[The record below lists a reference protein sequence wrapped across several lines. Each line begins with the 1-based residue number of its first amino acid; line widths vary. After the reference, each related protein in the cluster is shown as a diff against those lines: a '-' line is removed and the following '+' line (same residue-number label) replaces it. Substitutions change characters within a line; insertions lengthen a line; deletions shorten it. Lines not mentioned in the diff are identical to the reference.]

1 MVAVL
6 VRLRLTLQRNGL
18 RRSTWR
24 TVGLVIG
31 AVYTLGAVVLVWL
44 GLLLLRRGDAQLTG
58 EVTILGFSAL
68 TLAWLLLSL
77 LVFGI
82 DETVD
87 PRRFALLPVSARR
100 LQPGLLV
107 SGLISLPG
115 VATVLVALAF
125 VATWARGVAVLLA
138 AVVSAA
144 LGVATAFL
152 LSRAVTSAFTQAL
165 ASRRFRDLAA
175 ILLAVFGASLGLIG
189 NVFGRTAGSAG
200 NVDQLRQTLSAV
212 ASAAGWTPFGWA
224 WAVPAAVA
232 EGDWASAAVHLAL
245 ATAFAGVL
253 WYAWG
258 HFLGVVLCS
267 PLEPGGTESRTKEHG
282 LAERLYPASPAG
294 AIASRSLR
302 YWRRD
307 PRYLST
313 LASMLVAPVILV
325 FATTTTRAP
334 STGTATATFAPAL
347 LALLMGAVTA
357 QDLSYDGTALW
368 AHITSGIPGAVDRT
382 GRAWATATVV
392 GPLLII
398 VTLGVAVVTG
408 RWDMLPRTA
417 AVTLAFALCGLGVG
431 TVTGTVWQIPAPPPG
446 ANPFAKNA
454 GEGGLRALVAF
465 FVTAAATVALSL
477 PTLALVV
484 GSVWVD
490 WLEWAALAVA
500 LASGLLVVRLGIR
513 IGGRRLDARW
523 PEVLAAVTSR
533 V

>member
-24 TVGLVIG
+24 TVGLIIG
-31 AVYTLGAVVLVWL
+31 SVYTLGLVLLVWL
-44 GLLLLRRGDAQLTG
+44 GLLFLRGGDTQLTG
-58 EVTILGFSAL
+58 EVTILGFSVL
-68 TLAWLLLSL
+68 TLAWLMFSL

-87 PRRFALLPVSARR
+87 PRRFALLPVPARR
-100 LQPGLLV
+100 LQPGLFV
-107 SGLISLPG
+107 SGLISIPG

-125 VATWARGVAVLLA
+125 VATWARGVAVLVA
-138 AVVSAA
+138 GVVAAA

-152 LSRAVTSAFTQAL
+152 LSRTVTSAFTQAL

-175 ILLAVFGASLGLIG
+175 VLLAVFGASLGLIG
-189 NVFGRTAGSAG
+189 NIAGRSASSG
-200 NVDQLRQTLSAV
+200 HSVDELRQTL
-212 ASAAGWTPFGWA
+212 ASVTEVAGWTPFGWA

-232 EGDWASAAVHLAL
+232 DGAWVSAGAHLVL
-245 ATAFAGVL
+245 AAGFVGIL

-267 PLEPGGTESRTKEHG
+267 PLEPGGTDTHTKEHG
-282 LAERLYPASPAG
+282 LAERLYPATPAG

-307 PRYLST
+307 PRYLSA
-313 LASMLVAPVILV
+313 LASLLIAPVIVV
-325 FATTTTRAP
+325 FATTSRAQA
-334 STGTATATFAPAL
+334 TGNIVAMFVPAM
-347 LALLMGAVTA
+347 LALLMGALTA
-357 QDLSYDGTALW
+357 QDLSYDGTAVW

-392 GPLLII
+392 GPVLVI
-398 VTLGVAVVTG
+398 VTLGVAAVTG
-408 RWDMLPRTA
+408 RWDVLPRTA
-417 AVTLAFALCGLGVG
+417 AVTLALALCGLGVG
-431 TVTGTVWQIPAPPPG
+431 TMTGTIWQIPAPPPG
-446 ANPFAKNA
+446 ANPFSNNA
-454 GEGGLRALVAF
+454 NEGGLRSLVAF
-465 FVTAAATVALSL
+465 FVTAAATVVLSL

-484 GSVWVD
+484 GSVWVS
-490 WLEWAALAVA
+490 WLEWPALPVA
-500 LASGLLVVRLGIR
+500 LVSGIVVVRLGIR
-513 IGGRRLDARW
+513 LGGRRLDTHW

-533 V
+533 A

>member
-1 MVAVL
+1 MVAIL

-24 TVGLVIG
+24 SVGLIIG
-31 AVYTLGAVVLVWL
+31 AVYTLGAVLLVWL
-44 GLLLLRRGDAQLTG
+44 GLLLLRQTDAQLTG
-58 EVTILGFSAL
+58 EVTILGFSTL

-87 PRRFALLPVSARR
+87 PRRFALLPVPARR
-100 LQPGLLV
+100 LQPGLFV
-107 SGLISLPG
+107 SGFISIPG
-115 VATVLVALAF
+115 IATVLVALAF
-125 VATWARGVAVLLA
+125 VATWARGAAVLAA
-138 AVVSAA
+138 AVVAAA

-152 LSRAVTSAFTQAL
+152 LSRAVTAAFTQAL

-175 ILLAVFGASLGLIG
+175 ILLAVLAASLGLIG
-189 NVFGRTAGSAG
+189 NVAGRSASSARD
-200 NVDQLRQTLSAV
+200 VDQLRQTLSSIAET
-212 ASAAGWTPFGWA
+212 AGWTPFGWA
-224 WAVPAAVA
+224 WALPAAVA
-232 EGDWASAAVHLAL
+232 EGAWVSAGVHLAL
-245 ATAFAGVL
+245 AAAFVGVL

-267 PLEPGGTESRTKEHG
+267 PLEPGGTDSRTKQHG
-282 LAERLYPASPAG
+282 LAERLYPATPVG
-294 AIASRSLR
+294 AVASRSLR

-313 LASMLVAPVILV
+313 LASLLIAPVIVVL
-325 FATTTTRAP
+325 AMTTTRSQVIGAAV
-334 STGTATATFAPAL
+334 TTFAPAM

-368 AHITSGIPGAVDRT
+368 AHITSGIPGAVDRA
-382 GRAWATATVV
+382 GRAWATVTVV
-392 GPLLII
+392 GPFLVI
-398 VTLGVAVVTG
+398 VTLGVTAVTG
-408 RWDMLPRTA
+408 RWDVLPRTA
-417 AVTLAFALCGLGVG
+417 AATLALALCGLGVG
-431 TVTGTVWQIPAPPPG
+431 TVTGTIWQIPAPPPG

-454 GEGGLRALVAF
+454 GEGGLRARVAF
-465 FVTAAATVALSL
+465 FVTAAATVVLSV

-484 GSVWVD
+484 GSVWVG
-490 WLEWAALAVA
+490 WLEWPALPVA

-513 IGGRRLDARW
+513 LGGRRLDTHW

-533 V
+533 A